1 VTPEAERY
9 LEKAQ
14 QCLSNARAELDIRL
28 SNDAG
33 RNAYLAV
40 FHAAQAVIFE
50 RTGKVA
56 KTHRG
61 VHSEF
66 ARLAKD
72 DPNIDKA
79 FQSFS
84 RKPTI

>member
-1 VTPEAERY
+1 
-9 LEKAQ
+9 L
-14 QCLSNARAELDIRL
+14 
-28 SNDAG
+28 
-33 RNAYLAV
+33 
-40 FHAAQAVIFE
+40 IFE

-72 DPNIDKA
+72 DPNIDKS
-79 FQSFS
+79 FPVYSHTSLQSESCCRLRNRPGSIVPPQRAALAIETAGRFIDCIS
-84 RKPTI
+84 KILAPNVS